1 MLAALALALFAGA
14 PTSWACTCGVERWS
28 VKTGTDPDAGLVDLT
43 RSTAATISYLA
54 SLPAPASLPD
64 NGRVQPTET
73 TQFLLDVLL
82 TAYKREDDCDY
93 HLIIDDTAGSMMIVE
108 IPDPVC
114 VDSTSLFAT
123 AIAHARAQ
131 FDARLVATTSWK
143 MPSPPIP
150 ILVQG
155 VGFFDFLHGQTG
167 AAPNGIELH
176 PVTDITFDP
185 PPCGDVSGD
194 RVVNIGDAL
203 LVAQFEVGLRQCGL
217 TPFSHPVVCDVN
229 GDGACN
235 IGDALHIAQCDVGLV
250 SCAFAC
256 VPFICPSMTS
266 TTWEQPQPRRPQRR
280 RRLSRV
286 VRACSRRSVTRTIG
300 VRHGH
305 LLPVA
310 HGHADRHAQRDP
322 ARRPGSR
329 ASGRC
334 TWRCRGVPFRA
345 PAR

>member
-1 MLAALALALFAGA
+1 MARRRPTSYLSLLAALALALFVGG
-14 PTSWACTCGVERWS
+14 PTSCLACTCGVERWS

-93 HLIIDDTAGSMMIVE
+93 HLIIDDTAGNMMIVE
-108 IPDPVC
+108 VPDPAC

-155 VGFFDFLHGQTG
+155 VDFFDFLHGQTG

-176 PVTDITFDP
+176 PVTDIIFDP

-194 RVVNIGDAL
+194 RLVNIGDAL
-203 LVAQFEVGLRQCGL
+203 LVAQFDVGLRHCGL

-235 IGDALHIAQCDVGLV
+235 IGDALRIAQCDVGLV
-250 SCAFAC
+250 SCAFTCA
-256 VPFICPSMTS
+256 PFTCPSMTS
-266 TTWEQPQPRRPQRR
+266 TTLGTTPRRPQRR
-280 RRLSRV
+280 RRL
-286 VRACSRRSVTRTIG
+286 
-300 VRHGH
+300 
-305 LLPVA
+305 
-310 HGHADRHAQRDP
+310 
-322 ARRPGSR
+322 RPS
-329 ASGRC
+329 S
-334 TWRCRGVPFRA
+334 TSL
-345 PAR
+345 